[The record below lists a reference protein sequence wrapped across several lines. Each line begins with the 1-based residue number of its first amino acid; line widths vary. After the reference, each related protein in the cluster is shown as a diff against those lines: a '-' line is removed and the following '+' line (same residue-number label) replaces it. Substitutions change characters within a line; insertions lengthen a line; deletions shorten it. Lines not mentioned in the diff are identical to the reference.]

1 MGVFDF
7 LKKGSEIK
15 VIKLHNTAPNGM
27 EIDII
32 TLTEVPNAD
41 NSAVEWE
48 IKFKQLDILNEEL
61 IGWWNPDDVLGVRFA
76 GDSYLSSGGLKLLAK
91 WIDENSTATA

>member
-7 LKKGSEIK
+7 LKGNEKK

-32 TLTEVPNAD
+32 TLTEVPNPD
-41 NSAVEWE
+41 NSGVEWE
-48 IKFKQLDILNEEL
+48 ITFKQMDFVDEEL
-61 IGWWNPDDVLGVRFA
+61 IGWYDTNDVRGVRFA
-76 GDSYLSSGGLKLLAK
+76 GNSYLSLGGLKLLAK
-91 WIDENSTATA
+91 WLDENSSTV

>member
-7 LKKGSEIK
+7 LKGNNEKKI
-15 VIKLHNTAPNGM
+15 IKLHNTAPNGM

-41 NSAVEWE
+41 GSGIDWE
-48 IKFKQLDILNEEL
+48 ITFKQMDFLDEEL
-61 IGWWNPDDVLGVRFA
+61 IGWCHPDDVRGVRFA
-76 GDSYLSSGGLKLLAK
+76 GNSNLSSGGLKLLAK
-91 WIDENSTATA
+91 WLDENSNPA